1 MTSLWSQ
8 IRVLHTA
15 DPAFPANRL
24 DTLQEGHIVL
34 HKLLPPFMMVRE
46 RSQRERERSYH
57 GEKVRV
63 KITHKYQSGREDTM
77 GHLSSLRHDF
87 GNLHEWEREILNCW
101 LALPR
106 RIQEFTSVFLGKD
119 NGREKC
125 EGYVRPFL
133 IMQKKKKEAFVE
145 VPMKRTSVK
154 LPPIHSH

>member
-15 DPAFPANRL
+15 DPAFPANRP
-24 DTLQEGHIVL
+24 DTLQEGYIVL

-46 RSQRERERSYH
+46 RSQREWERSYH

-63 KITHKYQSGREDTM
+63 KIKHKYQSGREDTM

-106 RIQEFTSVFLGKD
+106 RIQDFTSVFLGKD
-119 NGREKC
+119 KVEKTWWVC
-125 EGYVRPFL
+125 SS
-133 IMQKKKKEAFVE
+133 ISDNAKKKTKKTDSSICGGTNEKN
-145 VPMKRTSVK
+145 KR
-154 LPPIHSH
+154 